1 MDVWADL
8 AQSVE
13 QQFCKLP
20 VVGSIP
26 IVSSIFGEIPEW
38 SKGSDCKS
46 DGSAFEGS
54 NPSLAT
60 IFQFCFSS
68 GCSSVGRA
76 PAFQA
81 GGREFEPHRPLHFFS
96 SLSKLTWLSGRALPW

>member
-1 MDVWADL
+1 MDIRADL
-8 AQSVE
+8 AQLVE

-20 VVGSIP
+20 VVGSTP

-60 IFQFCFSS
+60 IFSTFISS

-81 GGREFEPHRPLHFFS
+81 GGREFEPHRPLHFPLNFIQ
-96 SLSKLTWLSGRALPW
+96 LAWLSGRALPW